1 MLFDT
6 HCHLMDEQF
15 DNDLDEVIRRA
26 HDAGVNRIVI
36 PGIDVET
43 SKKAIAIAE
52 RFDGIYATVGVHPE
66 AAKDV
71 PLTAFDAIRKL
82 ANHKKVVAIGE
93 IGLDYYW
100 DAAPRDEQQRVMA
113 TQVEIAKECG
123 LPVIIHNR
131 EATAD
136 TVSLLHEVGA
146 SKVQGV
152 MHCFMDT
159 FEIARRC
166 IDMGFFISFGG
177 PVTFKNAKSVH
188 EVAPLIP
195 DESILIET
203 DSPYLAPH
211 PYRGKRNEPSYVK
224 IVAARMAELK
234 HTSVE
239 QIADVTTK
247 NANRLFGKA

>member
-15 DNDLDEVIRRA
+15 DGDLVEVVQRA
-26 HDAGVNRIVI
+26 NDAGVNRIVI

-43 SKKAIAIAE
+43 SRKAIAIAE
-52 RFDGIYATVGVHPE
+52 RFDGIYAAVGVHPE

-71 PLTAFDAIRKL
+71 PNVAFDEIRKL
-82 ANHKKVVAIGE
+82 AKHPKVVAVGE

-113 TQVEIAKECG
+113 LQIEIAKECG

-131 EATAD
+131 EATQD
-136 TVSLLHEVGA
+136 VVELLRSTNASDVG
-146 SKVQGV
+146 GV
-152 MHCFMDT
+152 MHCFMGT
-159 FEIARRC
+159 YEIACKC
-166 IDMGFFISFGG
+166 IDMGFFISIGG

-188 EVAPLIP
+188 AVAPMIP
-195 DESILIET
+195 NDSLLIET

-211 PYRGKRNEPSYVK
+211 PYRGKRNEPSYVSL
-224 IVAARMAELK
+224 VAARMAELK
-234 HTSVE
+234 ETSVE
-239 QIADVTTK
+239 QIAELTTR
-247 NANRLFGKA
+247 NANKLFGKA